1 MVSKVP
7 VHHLP
12 AVSFPQDL
20 WKWQCTAESKSF
32 LLWELQGCMGIHTM
46 GGIADMN
53 EQERK
58 NGNLYK
64 DSVSSLTDDLKS
76 LGSV

>member
-1 MVSKVP
+1 MVSKLP

-20 WKWQCTAESKSF
+20 WKWQSAAESRFF
-32 LLWELQGCMGIHTM
+32 LLWELLGCMGMHTM
-46 GGIADMN
+46 EGMADSN

-58 NGNLYK
+58 NGSLYK
-64 DSVSSLTDDLKS
+64 DSVSS
-76 LGSV
+76 